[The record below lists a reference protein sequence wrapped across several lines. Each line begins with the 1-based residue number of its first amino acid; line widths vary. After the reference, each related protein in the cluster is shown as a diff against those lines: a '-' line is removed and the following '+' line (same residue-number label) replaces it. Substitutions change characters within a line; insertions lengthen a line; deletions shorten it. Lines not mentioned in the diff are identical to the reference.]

1 MAITVTAGDIEYDTG
16 GVVRE
21 GNRNVV
27 HGQLGADTTLRTFA
41 ITGTSSRLVSAQLTV
56 ADNTGDAPTTVM
68 GIINENADSTA
79 TNGTIAVD
87 AGAATDV
94 RFRIEYV

>member
-1 MAITVTAGDIEYDTG
+1 
-16 GVVRE
+16 
-21 GNRNVV
+21 
-27 HGQLGADTTLRTFA
+27 
-41 ITGTSSRLVSAQLTV
+41 
-56 ADNTGDAPTTVM
+56 M
-68 GIINENADSTA
+68 GIINENASSTA